1 MYSQSRWQVF
11 QQWNILYIGDEMA
24 FKYVSA
30 WFQPFEVFEVTLNHQ
45 LIGKTPIASARE
57 FTVLR
62 SKNAK

>member
-1 MYSQSRWQVF
+1 
-11 QQWNILYIGDEMA
+11 MA